1 MARQRS
7 VKLPV
12 NWGLGARGLGFIQD
26 PMKTNRNCLGF
37 VLLRVQVLNIHMLP
51 QTYTNTVMTQNPS
64 SQLLGTWT
72 LKLLYTTLFL
82 P

>member
-1 MARQRS
+1 MARQSS
-7 VKLPV
+7 VKIPV
-12 NWGLGARGLGFIQD
+12 NWGVGVRGLGFIQD

-51 QTYTNTVMTQNPS
+51 RDIYYIVITQHPS

-72 LKLLYTTLFL
+72 LKLLYTAAFL